1 MNKTDWF
8 ILALI
13 ITSSVIYVG
22 CRKIDF
28 FVQPYEKADNSIVTE
43 LRNWVTNKKQIV
55 SYSYQL
61 SGLDS
66 LILEAQWSNTII
78 CKVSN
83 DKTLFYVPL
92 NNQTIGLEFFY
103 DNELRKIDSGNIIKT
118 SENSLQSVHEI
129 MNGVRTYY
137 ELVIM
142 KSFAATKFSGKIS
155 SYSIFNSFQYDYT
168 FSNGKIV
175 SRGFV
180 ANKPKESTTAKVKSN
195 GTTEIKLNAEYFCEP
210 WGHFTEW
217 SNGMVT
223 LDYTYMV
230 CTQCTTTSIDI
241 KSGEQFVKANCSGS
255 GNTGGDPGGPVPI
268 INFWNNIKDTCLRK
282 LLEATLINVHQ
293 LTYEVLMNE
302 YPESVYTS
310 FNYTQVNMGTSGETV
325 TNGLTYTDIHVASNG
340 HRSVNIVLNIDALK
354 SSSQEFNASVI
365 MHEAL
370 HAMIVAGGDIVA
382 SNFVHHSA
390 MANNYIEILAAD
402 LRGLFPNLPVVD
414 SYALAWNGIS
424 IDLPDA
430 WNALPEPTRQQYDA
444 IARDYWMN
452 GPKGTRPTSCN

>member
-1 MNKTDWF
+1 MKTKTLF
-8 ILALI
+8 ILAAI
-13 ITSSVIYVG
+13 ITSTAIYLG
-22 CRKIDF
+22 CKKIDF

-43 LRNWVTNKKQIV
+43 LRNWVINKKQTA

-61 SGLDS
+61 TGLDS
-66 LILEAQWSNTII
+66 LVLEAKWSNTIA

-92 NNQTIGLEFFY
+92 NNQAIGLEFFY
-103 DNELRKIDSGNIIKT
+103 DNQLKRIDSGNIIKT
-118 SENSLQSVHEI
+118 SESSLQPVNEA

-137 ELVIM
+137 EIVIM
-142 KSFAATKFSGKIS
+142 KSSAAAKFSGKIT
-155 SYSIFNSFQYDYT
+155 SYSIFNNFQYDYT
-168 FSNGKIV
+168 FSNSKIV

-180 ANKPKESTTAKVKSN
+180 ANKPSESTNAKVKSN
-195 GTTEIKLNAEYFCEP
+195 STKAIKLNAEYYCEP

-217 SNGMVT
+217 TNGMVT
-223 LDYTYMV
+223 LDYTYML
-230 CTQCTTTSIDI
+230 CTQCTTTSIGI
-241 KSGEQFVKANCSGS
+241 KSGEQFVKTNCSGS

-268 INFWNNIKDTCLRK
+268 ISFWNNIKDTCLQK
-282 LLEATLINVHQ
+282 LLEATLTNVYQ

-302 YPESVYTS
+302 YPESVYTA
-310 FNYTQVNMGTSGETV
+310 FNYTQLNMGASGETV
-325 TNGLTYTDIHVASNG
+325 TNGLTYSTINVASNG
-340 HRSVNIVLNIDALK
+340 QRSVNIVLNMDALK

-370 HAMIVAGGDIVA
+370 HAMIVAGGDLVA
-382 SNFVHHSA
+382 TNFVHHSA

-430 WNALPEPTRQQYDA
+430 WNALSETTKQQYEA
-444 IARDYWMN
+444 IANDYWMN
-452 GPKGTRPTSCN
+452 GSKGTRPTSCN